1 VQQRKGESLAS
12 LHKKDDTRK
21 SGFWDN
27 LTLSV
32 SIVGHLSSPFNYYA
46 VGRPAAMIGGFRQA
60 EQRENLR
67 EVPLGGVGKGGEGAA
82 CSGQGI
88 RMKN

>member
-1 VQQRKGESLAS
+1 MTLV
-12 LHKKDDTRK
+12 K
-21 SGFWDN
+21 SGVWDN

-67 EVPLGGVGKGGEGAA
+67 EVPLGGVGKGRGG
-82 CSGQGI
+82 CSVQWA
-88 RMKN
+88 RNKDEELK